1 MGNLGFQELLVIA
14 AVALIVIGP
23 DRLPE
28 MARQAAR
35 ALARF
40 RQETRTSLDELKRA
54 ADLEDLDREFR
65 GFRRE
70 LRDARSSVTGAL
82 TGAAESAAGTA
93 RPRPEDRPPPTD
105 PDAT

>member
-40 RQETRTSLDELKRA
+40 REETRTSLDELKRA

-65 GFRRE
+65 GFRQE
-70 LRDARSSVTGAL
+70 LRDARNSVTGAL

-93 RPRPEDRPPPTD
+93 RPRAEDRPPPTD
-105 PDAT
+105 PEAT